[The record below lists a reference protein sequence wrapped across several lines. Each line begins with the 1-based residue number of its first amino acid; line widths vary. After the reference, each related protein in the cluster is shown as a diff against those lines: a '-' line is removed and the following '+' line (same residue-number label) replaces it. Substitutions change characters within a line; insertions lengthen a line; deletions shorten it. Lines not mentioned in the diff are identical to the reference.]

1 MGEKCGVSTLVLH
14 TVSPPFSL
22 SLSLAVLAIS
32 SLFLTHA
39 ELLMVNSLHFRHV
52 LQLYMC
58 TFDERTHT
66 HTCVFMREL
75 ACALSALFHP
85 SHLCMRDSLVQLPSH
100 SVTCVVCVVDVSLY
114 FGGCMCVSSLQA
126 RVENQFLDY
135 KDLAALPKVKAIY
148 EVQQPDLISS
158 SYQPYQ
164 RYTSDDRLESYT
176 YGEVLLPH
184 TCQI

>member
-1 MGEKCGVSTLVLH
+1 MWRLSLCALQSRPYVFACQRVSACKQESPLSAPSHNQWPFCLSWWMGEKCGVSTLVLH

-66 HTCVFMREL
+66 HTHMCVHAWACVCFVGSFSPLPPLHERL
-75 ACALSALFHP
+75 AGAASIP
-85 SHLCMRDSLVQLPSH
+85 LCYVRCLCGW
-100 SVTCVVCVVDVSLY
+100 CVPVLWWVYVCVLSPGQSGESV
-114 FGGCMCVSSLQA
+114 
-126 RVENQFLDY
+126 
-135 KDLAALPKVKAIY
+135 P
-148 EVQQPDLISS
+148 
-158 SYQPYQ
+158 
-164 RYTSDDRLESYT
+164 RL
-176 YGEVLLPH
+176 
-184 TCQI
+184 